1 MKLLAFDAAS
11 SACSAAL
18 LVDGRV
24 VAERIEAMERGQA
37 EVLVPMIADVMALAV
52 IEMEDVSTIAVTVGP
67 GAFTGVRIGLAAA
80 RGLALARAIPCVG
93 LTTFE
98 AVAWP
103 AKAELSGGE
112 TLIAAIESKRAEIFL
127 QAFDR
132 DLKPLSEPFAE
143 KPENAY
149 RLFPQGALLLAG
161 DGAQRLEKYLEG
173 RGRLSLSG
181 PPRAASFAPFAAERM
196 AVQATTMP
204 LRPFYMRPPD
214 ARPMIEQA
222 ADG

>member
-18 LVDGRV
+18 LVDGQIA
-24 VAERIEAMERGQA
+24 AERFEAMERGQA
-37 EVLVPMIADVMALAV
+37 EVLVPMIADVMALADV
-52 IEMEDVSTIAVTVGP
+52 EMEDVSAIAVTIGP

-103 AKAELSGGE
+103 AKAGLRGDEM
-112 TLIAAIESKRAEIFL
+112 LIAAIESKRAEIFL
-127 QAFDR
+127 QVFDR
-132 DLKPLSEPFAE
+132 DMKPLSEPFAE
-143 KPENAY
+143 NPENAC
-149 RLFPQGALLLAG
+149 RLLPQGALLLAG

-173 RGRLSLSG
+173 RGRLSSSG
-181 PPRAASFAPFAAERM
+181 PPRAAAFALFAAERM
-196 AVQATTMP
+196 AQATTMP

-214 ARPMIEQA
+214 ARPMVEQT